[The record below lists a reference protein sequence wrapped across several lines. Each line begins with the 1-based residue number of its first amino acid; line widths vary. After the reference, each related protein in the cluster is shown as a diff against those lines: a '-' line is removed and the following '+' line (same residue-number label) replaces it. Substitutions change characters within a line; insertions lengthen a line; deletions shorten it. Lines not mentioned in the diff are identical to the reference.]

1 MPELHFK
8 GKEFVFN
15 HHLGVPYRP
24 LQPDAA
30 KSVGGAALDGNLIV
44 QGDNLHALKALMP
57 LYAGKVDCVF
67 IDPPYNT
74 GNESW
79 SYNDNVNSPIMK
91 EWLASNPINKEDML
105 RHDKWLAM
113 MYPRLKLLRELLADT
128 GTFWMTLDE
137 NEVHRARL
145 ICDEIFGEVNF
156 LSQIAWEKVYS
167 PRMDADGFSKDH
179 DVVLVY
185 AKSKSDAFLATK
197 LLEQNEKQ
205 FTYIEPETGRKAR
218 LRSLRKEGS
227 ESLRTD
233 RENCWYPI
241 AAPDGSEIFPIKP
254 DGTEGRWRWEESTY
268 LREAAKPN
276 PRVIIQKSESGK
288 WDVWVKQYYKG
299 EAEQPISTIMRNHEF
314 GHTHEATEEIKAI
327 FGDKAFPTPKPV
339 RLIEGIIDIA
349 TDEDSIILDSFAG
362 SGTTA
367 HAVLALNKRDDSR
380 RRFILVECENY
391 VDEVTAERVRR
402 VINGYS
408 FDGTAKEEL
417 LSTKISFTS
426 LKKAD
431 KLLEQVQGIENLE
444 GHRFDKITKKI
455 ANDTL
460 TVVGEKR
467 VTEKVEGLGGSFTYC
482 TLGEPLDLDKLLTG
496 EALPDYLSLGSWLFH
511 TATMAAL
518 EPAKVN
524 EAEWYLGESS
534 QYHVWLV
541 YRPELEFLKSRDAAL
556 TLNLAQKIAAA
567 KTGKKHL
574 VFAAAKF
581 VPNKDLLPMAVEF
594 SPLPF
599 ALYRVEK

>member
-30 KSVGGAALDGNLIV
+30 KSVGGTALDGNLII

-57 LYAGKVDCVF
+57 LYAGKVDCIF

-74 GNESW
+74 GNEKW
-79 SYNDNVNSPIMK
+79 SYNDNVNSPILRD
-91 EWLASNPINKEDML
+91 WLTTNPVDKEDML
-105 RHDKWLAM
+105 RHDKWLCL
-113 MYPRLKLLRELLADT
+113 MYPRFKLLHSLLSEH
-128 GTFWMTLDE
+128 GSFWMTLDD
-137 NEVHRARL
+137 NEVHRARAVL
-145 ICDEIFGEVNF
+145 DEIFGEQNFVATCIWQKKYSTKADTQF
-156 LSQIAWEKVYS
+156 LSESHDYIVIYAKDISQLELNGLERTEEQDANYKNLDND
-167 PRMDADGFSKDH
+167 PRGDWASDNLLRTEARDYAIYEVIGPTGIKHLPPKGASWRFNKDKMEALISDNRVWFGEDGNNKPRLKRFRSEVRETVPAQTIWGFSEVGHSDSAKKALAGIFSDH
-179 DVVLVY
+179 D
-185 AKSKSDAFLATK
+185 
-197 LLEQNEKQ
+197 
-205 FTYIEPETGRKAR
+205 
-218 LRSLRKEGS
+218 
-227 ESLRTD
+227 
-233 RENCWYPI
+233 
-241 AAPDGSEIFPIKP
+241 EIF
-254 DGTEGRWRWEESTY
+254 
-268 LREAAKPN
+268 A
-276 PRVIIQKSESGK
+276 
-288 WDVWVKQYYKG
+288 
-299 EAEQPISTIMRNHEF
+299 
-314 GHTHEATEEIKAI
+314 
-327 FGDKAFPTPKPV
+327 TPKPV
-339 RLIEGIIDIA
+339 PLIRRVVELA
-349 TDEDSIILDSFAG
+349 TDRFGLVLDSFAG
-362 SGTTA
+362 SGTTG
-367 HAVLALNKRDDSR
+367 HAVLEANKQDGGK
-380 RRFILVECENY
+380 RRFIMVECEEY
-391 VDEVTAERVRR
+391 ADTLTAERMRR
-402 VINGYS
+402 VVQGYS
-408 FDGTAKEEL
+408 FEGTTKEEL

-455 ANDTL
+455 ENDTL
-460 TVVGEKR
+460 TVVGEKK
-467 VTEKVEGLGGSFTYC
+467 VTEKVEGLGGSFTFC

-518 EPAKVN
+518 EPAKIN

-581 VPNKDLLPMAVEF
+581 VPNKDLLPIGVEF